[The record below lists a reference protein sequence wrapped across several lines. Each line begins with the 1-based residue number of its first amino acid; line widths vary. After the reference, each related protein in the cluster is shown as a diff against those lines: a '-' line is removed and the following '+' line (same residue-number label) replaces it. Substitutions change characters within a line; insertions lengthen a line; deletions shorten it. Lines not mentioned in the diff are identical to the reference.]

1 MNNVGF
7 SLSCAGIAQI
17 YPIMKCLIS
26 TNSFVKCSNYSEK
39 DMRRISILF
48 ILVITASCGSQPVMV
63 KTVSPDIEALSRFFA
78 VFEKDLENTTRVIAE
93 QELVKN
99 LSHLQRMNFGGQK
112 YYPLEREAL
121 TKMIRELASYNYAEC
136 VLTNLSGT
144 IIYTMYDNTIFSK
157 NATSYTSTFAILF
170 NHGKEGP
177 YILDVIEFPKMSK
190 RYLLFFAMPVV
201 RNGATEGVLMAAV
214 KSDDIV
220 RIAKIKGS
228 AVDNDGIV
236 KVSADNS
243 KVLLPY
249 EGEVL
254 SAANAFHFYGLEW
267 ILTGK

>member
-1 MNNVGF
+1 
-7 SLSCAGIAQI
+7 
-17 YPIMKCLIS
+17 
-26 TNSFVKCSNYSEK
+26 
-39 DMRRISILF
+39 MRRVSVFLILA
-48 ILVITASCGSQPVMV
+48 IIVSCGSQPAVM
-63 KTVSPDIEALSRFFA
+63 KTVSPDFETLSHFFT

-157 NATSYTSTFAILF
+157 NATSYTNTFAILF
-170 NHGKEGP
+170 SHGKDGP
-177 YILDVIEFPKMSK
+177 FILDVIEFPKMSK
-190 RYLLFFAMPVV
+190 QYLLFFAMPVV

-214 KSDDIV
+214 KSDDIAE
-220 RIAKIKGS
+220 IAKIKGS
-228 AVDNDGIV
+228 AVDNGGTV
-236 KVSADNS
+236 KVSVDSS
-243 KVLLPY
+243 KVMLPY
-249 EGEVL
+249 KGEML
-254 SAANAFHFYGLEW
+254 YGANAFQLHGLEW